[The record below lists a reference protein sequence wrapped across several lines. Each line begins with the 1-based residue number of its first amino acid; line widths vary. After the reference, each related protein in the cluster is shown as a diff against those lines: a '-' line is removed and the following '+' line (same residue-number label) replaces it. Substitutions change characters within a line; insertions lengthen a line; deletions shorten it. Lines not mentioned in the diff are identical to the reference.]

1 MAAMLV
7 TALRLRSHP
16 PLEDVLEPYL
26 LHLPAVRHLARL
38 NALELRAPVTFLVG
52 DNGAGKSTL
61 VEALA
66 LALGF
71 DATGGPLGGF
81 DPTRKPRRTGTE
93 SALHRQLVVRTAA
106 PILRGFYL
114 RSETHF
120 DLVRDA
126 DDATA
131 KAGRNTLDPRSRL
144 QQRSHGES
152 ILDLVAEHV
161 HGEGIYLLDEPE
173 AGLSVIRQM
182 ALLAE
187 IHHAAGRGA
196 QFVIATHSPILPAV
210 PGAQIVEI
218 NEAGLTPASFEDLES
233 VAATREFLADPAGT
247 ARYLV
252 E

>member
-1 MAAMLV
+1 M
-7 TALRLRSHP
+7 
-16 PLEDVLEPYL
+16 
-26 LHLPAVRHLARL
+26 
-38 NALELRAPVTFLVG
+38 
-52 DNGAGKSTL
+52 
-61 VEALA
+61 
-66 LALGF
+66 
-71 DATGGPLGGF
+71 
-81 DPTRKPRRTGTE
+81 
-93 SALHRQLVVRTAA
+93 
-106 PILRGFYL
+106 
-114 RSETHF
+114 
-120 DLVRDA
+120 
-126 DDATA
+126 
-131 KAGRNTLDPRSRL
+131 